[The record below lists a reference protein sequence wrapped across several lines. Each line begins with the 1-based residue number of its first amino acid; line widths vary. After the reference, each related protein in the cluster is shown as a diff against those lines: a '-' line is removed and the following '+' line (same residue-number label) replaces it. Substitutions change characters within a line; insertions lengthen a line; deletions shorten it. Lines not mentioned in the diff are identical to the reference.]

1 MNTLDQI
8 NDFSAFAKSRL
19 GSGEQVDI
27 DQLYDEWRSKAFADI
42 DALAIQASVRDLEND
57 ERGEPLDE
65 FLANFEQEEKQDRGE

>member
-27 DQLYDEWRSKAFADI
+27 DRLYDEWRSQAFADV
-42 DALAIQASVRDLEND
+42 DALAIQASMRDLENG
-57 ERGEPLDE
+57 ERGEPLGE
-65 FLANFEQEEKQDRGE
+65 FLSKFQKERKQDRGE

>member
-1 MNTLDQI
+1 MSTLDQI

-42 DALAIQASVRDLEND
+42 DALAIKASVRDLEKG

-65 FLANFEQEEKQDRGE
+65 FLANFEQEQKQDRGE

>member
-27 DQLYDEWRSKAFADI
+27 DQLYDEWRIQAFADI
-42 DALAIQASVRDLEND
+42 DALAVQASVGDLENG

-65 FLANFEQEEKQDRGE
+65 FLAEFEREQEQGRGE

>member
-27 DQLYDEWRSKAFADI
+27 DQLYDEWRSKAFAEI
-42 DALAIQASVRDLEND
+42 DALAIKASVRDLENG
-57 ERGEPLDE
+57 ERGEPVEE
-65 FLANFEQEEKQDRGE
+65 FLASFEQEHKQDRGE

>member
-19 GSGEQVDI
+19 DSGEQVDI

-42 DALAIQASVRDLEND
+42 DALAIQASVRDLENG

-65 FLANFEQEEKQDRGE
+65 FLANFEKEPKRDRGE